1 MVAFS
6 GVTQTVKRVVS
17 DFSDKNV
24 TFMAAGIAYNALV
37 SLAPLVILSLLLVSA
52 VGGGLEERLLA
63 VATDSLPGPIA
74 DAIVGIAGSQPSLA
88 GVSVVG
94 VVVLL
99 WGTLKIFRGLDTAFS
114 EIYETTVE
122 NSLRDQLVDGAVVF
136 AVLVAAIV
144 ATVGVTALFS
154 VLSETIPLVGLLTP
168 VVLIAGLVAAFL
180 PMYRRFP
187 DADLE
192 WREALPG
199 AVVGA
204 VGWAVLQ
211 GIFQV
216 YLTFKG
222 DGSGGFFGG
231 VIVVVT
237 WLYFSSLV
245 LLLGAVLNSVLGGH
259 STGQPGGVG
268 ASVAQRGTDTEL
280 DTAMDR
286 DELSGY
292 LRDLRERLTGRYEE
306 LDPSDEPAGAAS
318 NGETVGSRASS
329 PRPTGAGPEND
340 DGAALLADEPVTK
353 TGRRRG
359 SDGGVREDREVREIR
374 GTLRTFRPR
383 SLEGDP
389 VEVIERSRVDCDERV
404 HEITITWRTAE
415 PEVEDDTSDR
425 R

>member
-6 GVTQTVKRVVS
+6 EVTQVVKRVAS

-37 SLAPLVILSLLLVSA
+37 SLAPLVILSLLVVSA
-52 VGGGLEERLLA
+52 AGGGLEERLLA

-74 DAIVGIAGSQPSLA
+74 DAIAGIAEGQPSLA

-114 EIYETTVE
+114 EIYETTAE
-122 NSLRDQLVDGAVVF
+122 NSLRDQLIDGVVVF
-136 AVLVAAIV
+136 GVLVAAIV
-144 ATVGVTALFS
+144 ATAGVTVLFS
-154 VLSETIPLVGLLTP
+154 VFSDTIPFVGLLTP
-168 VVLIAGLVAAFL
+168 LVLIAGLVAAFL

-187 DADLE
+187 DADLG
-192 WREALPG
+192 WGEALPG
-199 AVVGA
+199 AVVGG
-204 VGWAVLQ
+204 VGWAALQ

-216 YLTFKG
+216 YLVFKG

-237 WLYFSSLV
+237 WLYFSGLV
-245 LLLGAVLNSVLGGH
+245 LLLGAVFNSVLGGH

-268 ASVAQRGTDTEL
+268 ATVAQRGTDTEL
-280 DTAMDR
+280 DTSMER

-306 LDPSDEPAGAAS
+306 LDPADELAGVES
-318 NGETVGSRASS
+318 NGETAGSGAPS
-329 PRPTGAGPEND
+329 PRWTGAAPENAGD
-340 DGAALLADEPVTK
+340 ATVLADERATRP
-353 TGRRRG
+353 GRRRG
-359 SDGGVREDREVREIR
+359 TDVEIREIR

-383 SLEGDP
+383 SLPGDP
-389 VEVIERSRVDCDERV
+389 VAVIERSRVDDDERA
-404 HEITITWRTAE
+404 HEVVITWRTAE
-415 PEVEDDTSDR
+415 PEAEDDPSDR